1 MDYLLSKN
9 SDRKTLFAINDTNYD
24 VYRSCW
30 TVTFCWVKKGLENK
44 KDYWKCPLTWLDN
57 VPTIVI

>member
-1 MDYLLSKN
+1 MDHLLSKN

-30 TVTFCWVKKGLENK
+30 TVTFCWVKNGLENK
-44 KDYWKCPLTWLDN
+44 KDYWKCPLAW
-57 VPTIVI
+57 